1 LVLSGI
7 STRAKRKPIVIIN
20 PYSRGA
26 LPFQTRVTTSDI
38 FTDDAEIGRSVNVTV
53 AGQKLALAA
62 ILEIAES
69 FKTLRPLT
77 TTVPSTALH

>member
-1 LVLSGI
+1 MFDHAVVGFERNI
-7 STRAKRKPIVIIN
+7 DARN
-20 PYSRGA
+20 
-26 LPFQTRVTTSDI
+26 I